1 MMYAILDIETTGGKY
16 NEEGITEIA
25 IYKFDG
31 HKVVDQFISLINP
44 ERPIQP
50 FVVNLTGINN
60 KMLRNAP
67 KFYEVAKRIVEITTD
82 CIIVAHNASFDY
94 RILKT
99 EFNRLGFDFERQSL
113 CTVELSQKLIP
124 DQKSYSLGKLVR
136 SLGIAISDRHRATGD
151 AQATVKLFKLLLSK
165 DLEKNILK
173 ETVKLETKRKVD
185 DKLLKLIENVPAVT
199 GVYYMH
205 REDGTIIY
213 IGKSKNIKKR
223 VTQHFTNDNRK
234 SKNIQDEVS
243 NVTYEITGSELLALL
258 KENEEIKLNR
268 PKYNRALKRNK
279 FDQGLYQFTD
289 KKGYRNL
296 IVKKVDQNKKSITT
310 FTNRQQAKS
319 FMHRWTEE
327 FKLCLKLMDLDSSK
341 GNCFNYSI
349 EKCDGA
355 CLLEES
361 AEDYNIRVQEL
372 ITVNSFEDKSMMII
386 DRGREIDE
394 QSVILVEEGKFIGI
408 GYFNLNHQI
417 NNIDILRSIITPMN
431 HNRDAQHII
440 QSYVRQHKRLKVVL
454 LDKNKINSEE

>member
-1 MMYAILDIETTGGKY
+1 MYAILDIETTGGKY

-44 ERPIQP
+44 ERAIQP

-82 CIIVAHNASFDY
+82 CIIVAHNSSFDY
-94 RILKT
+94 RILRT

-165 DLEKNILK
+165 DLEKTILK
-173 ETVKLETKRKVD
+173 ETVRVETKRKVD
-185 DKLLKLIENVPAVT
+185 DKLLKLIEIVPSST

-234 SKNIQDEVS
+234 SKNIQEEVT
-243 NVTYEITGSELLALL
+243 NITFEITGSELLALL

-268 PKYNRALKRNK
+268 PKYNKALKRTK
-279 FDQGLYQFTD
+279 FDQALYQSID
-289 KKGYRNL
+289 DNGYTNL
-296 IVKKVDQNKKSITT
+296 KVKKVDGRKTSITT

-327 FKLCLKLMDLDSSK
+327 YNLCLKLMDLDNGK
-341 GNCFNYSI
+341 GNCFNYTI
-349 EKCDGA
+349 KKCNGA
-355 CLLEES
+355 CILNES
-361 AEDYNIRVQEL
+361 VNDYNARVQEL
-372 ITVNSFEDKSMMII
+372 ISHHSFDNKDLIVI
-386 DRGREIDE
+386 DRGRDVDE
-394 QSVILVEEGKFIGI
+394 QSVILIENGKFKGI

-417 NNIDILRSIITPMN
+417 NNIDILRSIITPMS

-440 QSYVRQHKRLKVVL
+440 QSYVRQHKKLKVVA
-454 LDKNKINSEE
+454 LDKNKID